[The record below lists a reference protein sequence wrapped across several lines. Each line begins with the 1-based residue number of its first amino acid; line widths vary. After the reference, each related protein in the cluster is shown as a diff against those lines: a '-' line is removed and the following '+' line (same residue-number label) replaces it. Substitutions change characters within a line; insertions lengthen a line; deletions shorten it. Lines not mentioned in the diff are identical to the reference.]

1 MKKITLS
8 LVFAIVS
15 LSAFSNNIEPKK
27 WNNNGADKAQFKK
40 GDTVTVKA
48 GTKSAKYVLSG
59 KVEAVCNANYI
70 KVDGY
75 FIAISDVD
83 AITKYYHV
91 K

>member
-1 MKKITLS
+1 MKKFTLS
-8 LVFAIVS
+8 LVFAVVS
-15 LSAFSNNIEPKK
+15 LTAFGNNIEPKK

-40 GDTVTVKA
+40 GDTVKIKE
-48 GTKSAKYVLSG
+48 GTTGAKYLLTG
-59 KVEAVCNANYI
+59 KVEHVCNSKYI

-75 FIAISDVD
+75 FIAIADVD